1 MQPEGAAEFVKNF
14 EREKC
19 DLPFVIIFEIEIAIV
34 ADTASGDA
42 LDHRHFNCRIRI
54 RFPSVMTYEIMTWR
68 NVKMADF
75 HRLHANIDQI
85 RFT

>member
-1 MQPEGAAEFVKNF
+1 
-14 EREKC
+14 
-19 DLPFVIIFEIEIAIV
+19 
-34 ADTASGDA
+34 
-42 LDHRHFNCRIRI
+42 
-54 RFPSVMTYEIMTWR
+54 VMTYKIMTWR